1 MRTTDPGKLRRIM
14 EAAVHLFAERH
25 YHRVRMEDIAAGAGV
40 AKGTLYLHFKDKES
54 LYLGL
59 LLQGTRQ
66 LYEDVQ
72 KRIAG
77 VKKPEDKLL
86 VFVRE
91 AIRFF
96 ERYPYFLELIQR
108 VEVSLP
114 EAQTAPLRDYRRRFL
129 ELLAGVLGEV
139 NRSRRFARVDAEL
152 GALAL
157 IGMVR
162 EILRSRPQPWSTR
175 LAGWIVRHFLHGIGK
190 PG

>member
-1 MRTTDPGKLRRIM
+1 MDASPN
-14 EAAVHLFAERH
+14 AVST
-25 YHRVRMEDIAAGAGV
+25 GAGTASKTV
-40 AKGTLYLHFKDKES
+40 TVHTTKSTVL
-54 LYLGL
+54 
-59 LLQGTRQ
+59 
-66 LYEDVQ
+66 
-72 KRIAG
+72 KRYA
-77 VKKPEDKLL
+77 PSS
-86 VFVRE
+86 VR
-91 AIRFF
+91 
-96 ERYPYFLELIQR
+96 YD
-108 VEVSLP
+108 